1 MPRKYTIE
9 HHKDKNKIIKQIV
22 KGNLPL
28 REIARQHNITI
39 SSVSRYLNE
48 RLIDA
53 AAENL
58 QKERKAEGDLI
69 IQRIDEIT
77 LRLQKLYDALD
88 EWLQDPEDPDKYFI
102 GPRGYEIEIVYE
114 IEKKPKGGKNK
125 PGIKIRRKESL
136 RDALQRL
143 ENKDA
148 RIENIRY
155 KHADPRKLII
165 DNANALIKPLELI
178 AKIKGAM
185 PDERLDITISMAW
198 LEIKKIVIDAT
209 TDYPEVREKIVNAL
223 KKCNID

>member
-1 MPRKYTIE
+1 MPRKFTIDQ
-9 HHKDKNKIIKQIV
+9 HKDKQKIIKEIV
-22 KGNLPL
+22 SGKKTY
-28 REIARQHNITI
+28 REISEKYGVTI
-39 SSVSRYLNE
+39 SSVHRYMEE
-48 RLIDA
+48 RLIGA

-77 LRLQKLYDALD
+77 SRLQKLYDALD
-88 EWLQDPEDPDKYFI
+88 EWLQDPDDPDKYFI

-114 IEKKPKGGKNK
+114 IEKKTKGGKNK
-125 PGIKIRRKESL
+125 QGIKIRRKESL

-148 RIENIRY
+148 QIENIKY

-178 AKIKGAM
+178 GKIKGAM
-185 PDERLDITISMAW
+185 PDERIDITISMVW
-198 LEIKKIVIDAT
+198 MEIKKIIVDSTA
-209 TDYPEVREKIVNAL
+209 DYPEVRERIVNAL
-223 KKCNID
+223 KKYNID